1 MSARDLNCVIILA
14 VKTKLE
20 NMIVFLDPLVV
31 SGFPVQTLLIME
43 VLVNVKYAK

>member
-20 NMIVFLDPLVV
+20 NMIVFLDHLVV
-31 SGFPVQTLLIME
+31 SGFPVQALLIME
-43 VLVNVKYAK
+43 VLVHVKYAK